1 MAGEC
6 EGSANV
12 GDHLMEDAV
21 DGVEVHDDS
30 SDESGNDDD
39 ASEEHDG
46 SSDESDLGKR
56 KRTSKEGGTAQ

>member
-6 EGSANV
+6 EGFANV

-46 SSDESDLGKR
+46 SSVESDLGKR
-56 KRTSKEGGTAQ
+56 